1 MTESSAAPPSSGRPV
16 WRRNLVVLAGTQL
29 LTVAAMSIVIPF
41 IPFFV
46 RELGVTD
53 RAAVERW
60 SGLIFSGPFL
70 AAGLMSPV
78 WGALGDRYGHKPM
91 VVRAIV
97 GLAVV
102 NFLLYFV
109 QTPLQF
115 WILRLVQGTV
125 TGFIPAA
132 LAITSAT
139 TPSDRLPEAMGKL
152 NASAAAGRL
161 AGPAAGGILAGI
173 LGYRDIFLLT
183 GAMITVGAVAIVLFL
198 ENPPRAE
205 NRRRASPIENLRL
218 AWRDVRMRFALGG
231 LLATMVAASMVMPIF
246 PLYVEDLLARAG
258 DGGLAATTWTGI
270 GFAVVAGFAL
280 IGSAGLGPVA
290 DRFGLKSVLVASLG
304 VCSLALAL
312 HPLANSVAAMLVV
325 RALLGIGIAG
335 VQPVLISWISRGAP
349 EGRGGGF
356 AGLAS
361 AATIFGFFL
370 GPGSG
375 GWLANHVGVDGVFRV
390 AAALVMLC
398 GIVAAVVARQGGRGR
413 DLQPLPS
420 QMPR

>member
-1 MTESSAAPPSSGRPV
+1 LTESAAAPPSSAARPL
-16 WRRNLVVLAGTQL
+16 WRRNLLVLSSSQL
-29 LTVAAMSIVIPF
+29 VTVAAMSIVIPF

-91 VVRAIV
+91 VVRAII

-102 NFLLYFV
+102 NFLCYFV
-109 QTPLQF
+109 RTPLEF
-115 WILRLVQGTV
+115 WILRLIQGAV

-139 TPSDRLPEAMGKL
+139 TPPDKLPDAMGKL
-152 NASAAAGRL
+152 NAAAAAGRFM
-161 AGPAAGGILAGI
+161 GPAAGGILAGL

-183 GAMITVGAVAIVLFL
+183 GSMIAIGAVTVVLFL
-198 ENPPRAE
+198 ENPPP
-205 NRRRASPIENLRL
+205 RRSARGSPFGNLTLAWQDRRLRL
-218 AWRDVRMRFALGG
+218 ALVG
-231 LLATMVAASMVMPIF
+231 LLFSMVAASMVMPIF
-246 PLYVEDLLARAG
+246 PLFVEDLLARASG
-258 DGGLAATTWTGI
+258 RGLDAATWTGI
-270 GFAVVAGFAL
+270 GFAVVAGFAML
-280 IGSAGLGPVA
+280 GSAALGPVA
-290 DRFGLKSVLVASLG
+290 QHVGLKVVLIASLC
-304 VCSLALAL
+304 VTSIALAL
-312 HPLANSVAAMLVV
+312 HPLVDGLVGLLAV
-325 RALLGIGIAG
+325 RALLGIGVAG
-335 VQPVLISWISRGAP
+335 VQPVLISMISREAP

-375 GWLANHVGVDGVFRV
+375 GWLANHVGVDGVFRI
-390 AAALVMLC
+390 AAGLAALC
-398 GIVAAVVARQGGRGR
+398 GIGAAIVARRTGRNR
-413 DLQPLPS
+413 QIRPLPIGL
-420 QMPR
+420 PR

>member
-1 MTESSAAPPSSGRPV
+1 LTEDTLRSEAARPL
-16 WRRNLVVLAGTQL
+16 WRRNLLVLSGSQL
-29 LTVAAMSIVIPF
+29 VTVAAMSIVIPF

-70 AAGLMSPV
+70 AAGLLSPV

-109 QTPLQF
+109 RTPLQF
-115 WILRLVQGTV
+115 WILRLVQGAV

-139 TPSDRLPEAMGKL
+139 TPPDRLPDAMGKL
-152 NASAAAGRL
+152 NAASAAGRL
-161 AGPAAGGILAGI
+161 VGPAAGGLLAGM
-173 LGYRDIFLLT
+173 LGYRDIFLVT
-183 GAMITVGAVAIVLFL
+183 GSMIAIGAVAIVRFL
-198 ENPPRAE
+198 ENPPPSGS
-205 NRRRASPIENLRL
+205 RRTASPRENLAL
-218 AWRDVRMRFALGG
+218 AWRDVRMRFALTG
-231 LLATMVAASMVMPIF
+231 LLLSMVAASMVMPIF
-246 PLYVEDLLARAG
+246 PLYVEDLLARTGA
-258 DGGLAATTWTGI
+258 GGLGASVWTGI
-270 GFAVVAGFAL
+270 GFAVVAAFAL
-280 IGSAGLGPVA
+280 LGSAALGPVA
-290 DRFGLKSVLVASLG
+290 ARIGLKVVLVGSLG
-304 VCSLALAL
+304 ISAAALAL
-312 HPLANSVAAMLVV
+312 HPLARGVPSMLAV
-325 RALLGIGIAG
+325 RALLGTGLAG
-335 VQPVLISWISRGAP
+335 VQPVLISMIAREAP

-361 AATIFGFFL
+361 SATLLAFFL

-375 GWLANHVGVDGVFRV
+375 GWLASQVGVDAVFRI
-390 AAALVMLC
+390 AAAITLTC
-398 GIVAAVVARQGGRGR
+398 GAVAGFVARPRGR
-413 DLQPLPS
+413 DREIRPVPTQV
-420 QMPR
+420 PR